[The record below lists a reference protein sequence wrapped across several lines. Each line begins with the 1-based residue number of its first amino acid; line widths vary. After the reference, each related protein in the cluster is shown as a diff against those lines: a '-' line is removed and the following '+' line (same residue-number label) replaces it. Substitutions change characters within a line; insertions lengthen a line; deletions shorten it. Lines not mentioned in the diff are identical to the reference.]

1 MRNSLLAIIL
11 IAFGTTVAMPA
22 NACCVQQ
29 KDADEGVTTGIAG
42 TAGAPSDTSQHPQ
55 MNAGK
60 NVTRGSTAGT
70 TKAVPSETLGEKY
83 RSMTDSTVGT
93 GPG

>member
-1 MRNSLLAIIL
+1 MRVSLLAML

-29 KDADEGVTTGIAG
+29 RDAGMGVTTGIAG
-42 TAGAPSDTSQHPQ
+42 TTKAAPSEDD
-55 MNAGK
+55 GK
-60 NVTRGSTAGT
+60 SVTTGSTAGT
-70 TKAVPSETLGEKY
+70 IKPAPSATSGDLAAKY
-83 RSMTDSTVGT
+83 RAMTNSTPGT